1 MGTTIKSI
9 AVIVVLFASA
19 SSASAQ
25 LPTTTILGTV
35 RDSGAGVMPGVTLGE
50 GCVVGAHA
58 VVTHSFDAGSVVAGV
73 PARLVRTV
81 SRQP

>member
-1 MGTTIKSI
+1 LTYAFLFGDGQGGAAMGTTIKSI

-35 RDSGAGVMPGVTLGE
+35 RDSGAGVMPGVTLT
-50 GCVVGAHA
+50 VTNAGATPR
-58 VVTHSFDAGSVVAGV
+58 VT
-73 PARLVRTV
+73 
-81 SRQP
+81 